1 MMLTSHTSDTST
13 RKPQSASDVVDIL
26 IGVTVNKLPELSQT
40 ALNPT
45 LVEGDA
51 VAAFV
56 KSKASAVRMGA
67 DTLLLQADIGDGI
80 RWQMTS
86 VCDRFEYEVSIY
98 DIRVKGNTAM
108 TKPKPAKIS
117 DAVASV
123 SGIGWI
129 EPLNYFRNYVLALD
143 AEPATCEVCFKV
155 TRKTDNALIGYGAW
169 VPQLVVRGTE
179 CFH

>member
-1 MMLTSHTSDTST
+1 MLTSHTTET
-13 RKPQSASDVVDIL
+13 NAAKPQKCGELVDIL

-40 ALNPT
+40 ALKPT
-45 LVEGDA
+45 YVKGDA

-56 KSKASAVRMGA
+56 KSKSSAVRMGA
-67 DTLLLQADIGDGI
+67 DTLLLHADIGDGI

-98 DIRVKGNTAM
+98 DIRVQGNTAM

-117 DAVASV
+117 DAVARV

-143 AEPATCEVCFKV
+143 AEPAMCEVCFKV

-169 VPQLVVRGTE
+169 LPQLLVRGTE

>member
-1 MMLTSHTSDTST
+1 MILTSQTSDTNA
-13 RKPQSASDVVDIL
+13 RKPQSSGEVVDIL
-26 IGVTVNKLPELSQT
+26 IGVTVNKLPQLSQT
-40 ALNPT
+40 ALSPT
-45 LVEGDA
+45 LVKGDA
-51 VAAFV
+51 IAAFV

-67 DTLLLQADIGDGI
+67 DKLLLQADIGDGI

-98 DIRVKGNTAM
+98 DIRIDGNTAM
-108 TKPKPAKIS
+108 TKPKPAKVS
-117 DAVASV
+117 DAVATA

-143 AEPATCEVCFKV
+143 VEPVACEVCFKV
-155 TRKTDNALIGYGAW
+155 TRKIDNALVGYGAW

-179 CFH
+179 RFH